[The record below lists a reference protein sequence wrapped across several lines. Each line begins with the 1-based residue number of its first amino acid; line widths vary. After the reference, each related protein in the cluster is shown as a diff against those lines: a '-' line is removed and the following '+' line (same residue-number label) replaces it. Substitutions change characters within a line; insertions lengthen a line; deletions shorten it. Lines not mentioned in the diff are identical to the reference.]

1 MARHDK
7 NETVKVAPQNEKEIP
22 VAKSDCSCGA
32 AGCGGRDIYCKVHK
46 KETNF

>member
-1 MARHDK
+1 MAKHDK
-7 NETVKVAPQNEKEIP
+7 HETVEEIVVEKPAE
-22 VAKSDCSCGA
+22 KSDCSCGA

>member
-1 MARHDK
+1 MAKHDK
-7 NETVKVAPQNEKEIP
+7 QETVEVEIP

>member
-7 NETVKVAPQNEKEIP
+7 NETVEVEKETP